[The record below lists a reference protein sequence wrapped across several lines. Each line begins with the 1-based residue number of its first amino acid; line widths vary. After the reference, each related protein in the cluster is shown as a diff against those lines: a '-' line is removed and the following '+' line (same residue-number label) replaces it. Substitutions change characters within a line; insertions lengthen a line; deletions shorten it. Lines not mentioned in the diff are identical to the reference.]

1 MLLARWSGNH
11 ERALRRGGV
20 RSDLEL
26 KLRNVDSF
34 LCRILSWKELTVE
47 LPSQEEPHK
56 KKDNPNHLCT
66 VSGPGMGHWVPDSCQ
81 SLQ

>member
-1 MLLARWSGNH
+1 MLLARWRGSHG
-11 ERALRRGGV
+11 RALSRGGV

-34 LCRILSWKELTVE
+34 LCRILSCKELKVE
-47 LPSQEEPHK
+47 LPRQEELHK
-56 KKDNPNHLCT
+56 EKDNPSHLCM
-66 VSGPGMGHWVPDSCQ
+66 VSVPGMGHWVPDSCQ